1 MKRPF
6 WEHNLNVQKIEDEFV
21 ETFNKTAKGLA
32 EANQKMAEAFEKE
45 IFSDQKEQAKEQAA
59 ELDRVTKSTL
69 DFVRALDQLAVATAK
84 SDPRGFI
91 TEIREISAE
100 EEKLKQQIA
109 ELNALLAQPQ
119 NASNLALKTELVET
133 ETELAKLQSQM
144 QQLQPTWSQTWAQM
158 TASAQNDILQISWHS
173 RMHMANGLRP
183 ARASVSS

>member
-1 MKRPF
+1 M
-6 WEHNLNVQKIEDEFV
+6 
-21 ETFNKTAKGLA
+21 
-32 EANQKMAEAFEKE
+32 
-45 IFSDQKEQAKEQAA
+45 
-59 ELDRVTKSTL
+59 
-69 DFVRALDQLAVATAK
+69 AVATAQ

-158 TASAQNDILQISWHS
+158 TASAQNDILQISSAFSNAYGQWITTGKS
-173 RMHMANGLRP
+173 FGLELEKQFTQIL
-183 ARASVSS
+183 VSFEKMVIEIITSGHC